1 MIEQIL
7 HGEQLLAIIVP
18 RDFES
23 PGITFVT
30 PPDLT
35 QQLAVM
41 RRPTGWVV
49 GAHAHRLVARE
60 VRVTQEVLI
69 LKRGRVRVDFYDDEQ
84 RYLESRNLAAGD
96 VIMLVSG
103 GHGLE
108 VLEEAELIEVKQGP
122 FTGDDDKIRFPVAAP
137 AVTRGPR

>member
-1 MIEQIL
+1 MIQQVL

-18 RDFES
+18 RDFET
-23 PGITFVT
+23 PGISFVT

-35 QQLAVM
+35 QQLAIM
-41 RRPTGWVV
+41 RRPAGWVV

-69 LKRGRVRVDFYDDEQ
+69 LRRGRVRVDFYDSEQ
-84 RYLESRNLAAGD
+84 RYLESRTLVAGD

-108 VLEEAELIEVKQGP
+108 VIEDAEIIEVKQGP
-122 FTGDDDKIRFPVAAP
+122 FTGDDDKIRFPAVASAR
-137 AVTRGPR
+137 TRG